1 MKEIKDKGLREEL
14 ETRGNTIRG
23 KRKKNPWLS
32 DDEEKFSLRI

>member
-14 ETRGNTIRG
+14 EPEEILRG